1 MSDLFVGKLRALRP
15 LAVIGAL
22 GVLVAA
28 CGNSASTTP
37 STSLAADQTLR
48 FPSDSTLGT
57 LDPAQINAETDVE
70 IYQNLFDGL
79 LKFDDNLKVIPDIAT
94 KLPDITD
101 GGLTYT
107 FHLNPNAKF
116 SNGHA
121 VKASDFIYSFSR
133 AAAEGGNAYGPNFD
147 HVVGYDTVSKVTDWA
162 HNQKMLS
169 GMSAPDDHTL
179 VIKMISPWYVFTTE
193 LALAAAAQVIDPTV
207 VNTDDANW
215 WASPATAVGTGPYK
229 MVAYTPKQ
237 SLQFDAVPNWWGSP
251 QPTVQHVKIDFI
263 GDMSQG
269 VAKYEQG
276 GYDLIGYGGMGSDT
290 PVADI
295 IRIQGDPTLS
305 KQLHFVNK
313 VRTIWVQ
320 YSFILPASPFKGDL
334 QSGPAHDLRMAFSLA
349 IDRTQLVN
357 VACANGITCSA
368 ATGGLITKGLIGYVG
383 DNSDPLAVFD
393 KAKAKTLLAS
403 GDPTGAKTKNLT
415 YYYDPNKAI
424 YKATAENIQAQWQ
437 ANLGIHVNIQPQDH
451 AAFIK
456 SSTGK
461 KEYVLFREGWQAD
474 YNHPQDW
481 FDNLF
486 IKTAGANG
494 GGYTD
499 PIVEQLVAKADSE
512 PLNTAVADYN
522 AASKQMMADAAYAP
536 LVYFKGEFLFKPYL
550 QGNGSNNFN
559 DYYWNEMKIGSH

>member
-1 MSDLFVGKLRALRP
+1 MNDLFVGKLRALRP
-15 LAVIGAL
+15 LAVIGAI

-28 CGNSASTTP
+28 CGNGTTTT
-37 STSLAADQTLR
+37 TSNLAADQTLR

-79 LKFDDNLKVIPDIAT
+79 LKFDDKLNVVPDIAT
-94 KLPDITD
+94 SLPTISSDA
-101 GGLTYT
+101 LTYT
-107 FHLNPNAKF
+107 FKLNPNAKF
-116 SNGHA
+116 WNGDPVTA
-121 VKASDFIYSFSR
+121 QDFIYSFSR
-133 AAAEGGNAYGPNFD
+133 SAAEGGNAYGPDLD
-147 HVVGYDTVSKVTDWA
+147 HVVGYDTVSTVSDWA

-169 GMSAPDDHTL
+169 GMTAPDDHTL
-179 VIKMISPWYVFTTE
+179 VIKLISPWSVFNTE
-193 LALAAAAQVIDPTV
+193 LALASAAQVLDPKV
-207 VNTDDANW
+207 VNADDANW
-215 WASPATAVGTGPYK
+215 WATPATAVGTGPYK
-229 MVAYTPKQ
+229 MVQYTPKQ
-237 SLQFDAVPNWWGSP
+237 SVQFDAVPNWWGSP

-295 IRIQGDPTLS
+295 LRIQNDPTLS

-320 YSFILPASPFKGDL
+320 YGFALPSSVFKGDL
-334 QSGPAHDLRMAFSLA
+334 QSGPAHDLRMALSLA

-383 DNSDPLAVFD
+383 DNTDPLAVFD
-393 KAKAKTLLAS
+393 AAKAKQLLAS
-403 GDPTGAKTKNLT
+403 GDPTGAKTAHLT
-415 YYYDPNKAI
+415 YYYDPNKPI
-424 YKATAENIQAQWQ
+424 YAATAQNIQAQWK
-437 ANLGIHVNIQPQDH
+437 ANLGITVNLVPQDH

-456 SSTGK
+456 SSTAK
-461 KEYVLFREGWQAD
+461 REYALFREGWQAD

-486 IKTAGANG
+486 IKTGGSNG
-494 GGYTD
+494 GNFTD
-499 PIVEQLVAKADSE
+499 PVVEQLVAKADAE
-512 PLNTAVADYN
+512 PLSQAVADYN
-522 AASKQMMADAAYAP
+522 AASKQMEADAAYAP
-536 LVYFKGEFLFKPYL
+536 LVYFKGQFLFKPYL

-559 DYYWNEMKIGSH
+559 DFYWNEMKIGSH